1 MGPDAWSYWAEIG
14 QGFIGAMRL
23 LVTGDPETWVII
35 RQSLVISISATLASM
50 TLGVPIGAWLA
61 NARFPGRGVLLA
73 LCNTGFGLPPVVVGL
88 ILSILLL
95 RHGPLGYL
103 NLRFTPGA
111 MMIGQFI
118 LSLPI
123 IINLTVVALQ
133 QLNPKLQLQIRALG
147 ASRWQRLWL
156 LGREIRLPLLVAYMA
171 GFGAVV
177 SEVGASQMLGGNL
190 PGSTRVLTTAIV
202 METGMG
208 HYDRAMAYGIVLLL
222 LVALVVGL
230 LTWAQQSDGH
240 RWTTFSCKLHVL
252 VFAATGGSR
261 CSRPISLCVQVRP
274 SESMVPTGLAKAR
287 FFKHWR
293 AYCGCPPARSRWAA
307 RCSDLT

>member
-1 MGPDAWSYWAEIG
+1 MEPSAWNYWGEIG
-14 QGFIGAMRL
+14 AGFIGAVTL
-23 LVTGDPETWVII
+23 LVTGDPETWTII
-35 RQSLVISISATLASM
+35 RQSLLISVSATLAS
-50 TLGVPIGAWLA
+50 TALGVPIGAWLA
-61 NARFPGRGVLLA
+61 YASFRGRGVVLA
-73 LCNTGFGLPPVVVGL
+73 IFNTGFGLPPVVVGL

-95 RHGPLGYL
+95 RHGPLGFL

-111 MMIGQFI
+111 MMVGQFI

-133 QLNPKLQLQIRALG
+133 QINPKLRLQIAALG
-147 ASRWQRLWL
+147 ASRWQTLWL

-222 LVALVVGL
+222 LVGIVVGL
-230 LTWAQQSDGH
+230 LTWAQQNDGH
-240 RWTTFSCKLHVL
+240 R
-252 VFAATGGSR
+252 
-261 CSRPISLCVQVRP
+261 
-274 SESMVPTGLAKAR
+274 
-287 FFKHWR
+287 
-293 AYCGCPPARSRWAA
+293 
-307 RCSDLT
+307 

>member
-1 MGPDAWSYWAEIG
+1 MGSDSWDYWTEIG
-14 QGFIGAMRL
+14 WGFVDAVLL
-23 LVTGDPETWVII
+23 LVTGDPETWAII
-35 RQSLVISISATLASM
+35 RQSLLISVSATLASM
-50 TLGVPIGAWLA
+50 VLGVPLGVWFA
-61 NARFPGRGVLLA
+61 NAKFPGRGVLLA
-73 LCNTGFGLPPVVVGL
+73 ICNTGFGLPPVVVGL

-95 RHGPLGYL
+95 RHGPLGAL

-111 MMIGQFI
+111 MIIGQFV

-123 IINLTVVALQ
+123 IRGLTVVATQ
-133 QLNPKLQLQIRALG
+133 QLNPKLRLQIIALG
-147 ASRWQRLWL
+147 ATRWQTLRL

-171 GFGAVV
+171 GFGAVI

-230 LTWAQQSDGH
+230 LTWVQQTDGH
-240 RWTTFSCKLHVL
+240 R
-252 VFAATGGSR
+252 
-261 CSRPISLCVQVRP
+261 
-274 SESMVPTGLAKAR
+274 
-287 FFKHWR
+287 
-293 AYCGCPPARSRWAA
+293 
-307 RCSDLT
+307 

>member
-14 QGFIGAMRL
+14 QGFVGAIRL

-35 RQSLVISISATLASM
+35 RQSLLISVSATLASM
-50 TLGVPIGAWLA
+50 VLGVPIGTWLA
-61 NARFPGRGVLLA
+61 NARFAGRGVLLA

-103 NLRFTPGA
+103 NLRFTPAA

-133 QLNPKLQLQIRALG
+133 QLNPKLRLQIRALG
-147 ASRWQRLWL
+147 ASRWQTLWL

-190 PGSTRVLTTAIV
+190 PESTRVLTTAIV

-230 LTWAQQSDGH
+230 LTWAQQSD
-240 RWTTFSCKLHVL
+240 RQ
-252 VFAATGGSR
+252 R
-261 CSRPISLCVQVRP
+261 
-274 SESMVPTGLAKAR
+274 
-287 FFKHWR
+287 
-293 AYCGCPPARSRWAA
+293 
-307 RCSDLT
+307 

>member
-1 MGPDAWSYWAEIG
+1 MASDTWSYWDELG
-14 QGFIGAMRL
+14 QGLVDAVLL
-23 LVTGDPETWVII
+23 LVTGDPETWTII
-35 RQSLVISISATLASM
+35 RQSLLISVSATLASM
-50 TLGVPIGAWLA
+50 AIGVPTGAWLA
-61 NARFPGRGVLLA
+61 HARFRGRGVLLA
-73 LCNTGFGLPPVVVGL
+73 IFNTGFGLPPVVVGL

-111 MMIGQFI
+111 MIIGQFV

-123 IINLTVVALQ
+123 VINLTVVALQ
-133 QLNPKLQLQIRALG
+133 QLNPRLRLQIIALG
-147 ASRWQRLWL
+147 ASRWQMLWL

-208 HYDRAMAYGIVLLL
+208 HYNRAMAYGIVLLL

-230 LTWAQQSDGH
+230 LTWAQQND
-240 RWTTFSCKLHVL
+240 
-252 VFAATGGSR
+252 SR
-261 CSRPISLCVQVRP
+261 R
-274 SESMVPTGLAKAR
+274 
-287 FFKHWR
+287 
-293 AYCGCPPARSRWAA
+293 
-307 RCSDLT
+307 

>member
-1 MGPDAWSYWAEIG
+1 MDPGSWSYWEEIRQAFG
-14 QGFIGAMRL
+14 GALHL
-23 LVTGDPETWVII
+23 LVSGDAETWAII
-35 RQSLVISISATLASM
+35 RQTLVVSVSATLASM
-50 TLGVPIGAWLA
+50 GLGIPLGVWLA
-61 NARFPGRGVLLA
+61 HARFPGRRFLLA
-73 LCNTGFGLPPVVVGL
+73 ICNTGFGLPPVVVGL

-95 RHGPLGYL
+95 RHGPLGAL

-111 MMIGQFI
+111 MIIGQFI

-123 IINLTVVALQ
+123 VIGMTVVALQ
-133 QLNPKLQLQIRALG
+133 QLKPELRLQMLALG
-147 ASRWQRLWL
+147 ASRWQVLWL

-208 HYDRAMAYGIVLLL
+208 HYDRAMAYGIVLLS

-230 LTWAQQSDGH
+230 LTWAQRIDGD
-240 RWTTFSCKLHVL
+240 R
-252 VFAATGGSR
+252 
-261 CSRPISLCVQVRP
+261 
-274 SESMVPTGLAKAR
+274 
-287 FFKHWR
+287 
-293 AYCGCPPARSRWAA
+293 
-307 RCSDLT
+307 

>member
-1 MGPDAWSYWAEIG
+1 MLGDKAYDSAELREELDERGTKPVIPNRG
-14 QGFIGAMRL
+14 NRKKPFRFSKRL
-23 LVTGDPETWVII
+23 YKLRWRIESAFNRLKDFRRIATRYDI
-35 RQSLVISISATLASM
+35 RQSLIISLSATIAS
-50 TLGVPIGAWLA
+50 TVLGVPIGAFLA
-61 NARFPGRGVLLA
+61 NAKFPGRGVLLA
-73 LCNTGFGLPPVVVGL
+73 ICNTGFGLPPVVVGL

-111 MMIGQFI
+111 MIIGQFI

-133 QLNPKLQLQIRALG
+133 QLNPKLRLQIKSLG
-147 ASRWQRLWL
+147 ASRWQTLWL

-202 METGMG
+202 MET
-208 HYDRAMAYGIVLLL
+208 
-222 LVALVVGL
+222 
-230 LTWAQQSDGH
+230 
-240 RWTTFSCKLHVL
+240 
-252 VFAATGGSR
+252 
-261 CSRPISLCVQVRP
+261 
-274 SESMVPTGLAKAR
+274 
-287 FFKHWR
+287 
-293 AYCGCPPARSRWAA
+293 
-307 RCSDLT
+307 

>member
-1 MGPDAWSYWAEIG
+1 MEPGVWSFWSEIG
-14 QGFIGAMRL
+14 SGLIDAVML
-23 LVTGDPETWVII
+23 LITGDTETWSII
-35 RQSLVISISATLASM
+35 RQSLLISISATSLSAVIGVP
-50 TLGVPIGAWLA
+50 LGVFLA
-61 NARFPGRGVLLA
+61 NAKFFGRGVVLA
-73 LCNTGFGLPPVVVGL
+73 LCNTGFGLPPVVIGL

-103 NLRFTPGA
+103 NLRFTAGA
-111 MMIGQFI
+111 MIIGQFI

-133 QLNPKLQLQIRALG
+133 QLNPKLRLQILVLG
-147 ASRWQRLWL
+147 ASRWQTLWL

-171 GFGAVV
+171 GFGGVV

-222 LVALVVGL
+222 LVAVVVGL
-230 LTWAQQSDGH
+230 LTWAQQNDG
-240 RWTTFSCKLHVL
+240 R
-252 VFAATGGSR
+252 R
-261 CSRPISLCVQVRP
+261 
-274 SESMVPTGLAKAR
+274 
-287 FFKHWR
+287 
-293 AYCGCPPARSRWAA
+293 
-307 RCSDLT
+307 